1 MTVVS
6 RITFHLCL
14 TKNKHA
20 GLKEDEGS
28 VYRKKPVIYVL
39 LRYTGETH
47 TVLNKLNP
55 DLPISTKK
63 C

>member
-1 MTVVS
+1 MPYKETIMQDLK
-6 RITFHLCL
+6 R
-14 TKNKHA
+14 NKSMST
-20 GLKEDEGS
+20 E
-28 VYRKKPVIYVL
+28 KKKVIYAL
-39 LRYTGETH
+39 LKYTGETH

>member
-1 MTVVS
+1 MST
-6 RITFHLCL
+6 
-14 TKNKHA
+14 
-20 GLKEDEGS
+20 E
-28 VYRKKPVIYVL
+28 KKKVIYAL
-39 LRYTGETH
+39 LKYTGETH